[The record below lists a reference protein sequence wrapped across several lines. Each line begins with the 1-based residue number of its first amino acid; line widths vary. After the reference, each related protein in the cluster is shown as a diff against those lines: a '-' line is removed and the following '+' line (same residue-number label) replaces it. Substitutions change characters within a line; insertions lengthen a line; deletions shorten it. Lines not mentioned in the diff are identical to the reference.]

1 MINLDLTFIIQL
13 VNFLVLVLILNVFLY
28 KPIRRVLA
36 DRATELNGARERAA
50 EVDRDVQ
57 EKVALYEARLREG
70 KAGANGERDVLKKA
84 AQAEESAVL
93 EKARKEAADTLA
105 TIKEKVAKEAADAK
119 ELLREQARGLSLEIC
134 EKVLGRSL

>member
-36 DRATELNGARERAA
+36 ERAAELNGARERAA
-50 EVDRDVQ
+50 EVDKDVQ

-70 KAGANGERDVLKKA
+70 KAAANGERDVLKVA
-84 AQAEESAVL
+84 AQAEESAAL
-93 EKARKEAADTLA
+93 EKARKEASDTLA